1 MNRNVRVLFFAHP
14 RSGSSSLYEILQSHP
29 ELDILEEPFNENF
42 VRWDAA
48 NKNYRELVHDIPSL
62 EAQVSEIF
70 TDHNG
75 IKILDYQLPTDLAV
89 HLLRRPDCKIIFLR
103 RRNLLQA
110 VVSVLIA
117 EQTQL
122 WKKWEMSRPLE
133 EYYRNLQ
140 PLDIQDIQRRVTDL
154 KHYMD
159 FFESVVDERAG
170 NEAIKL
176 TYEELYFSEASQQKQ
191 QIAAIWNL
199 LQISPLELEHHGY
212 YLQPEVTK
220 INSTATYAL
229 LPNAREIENA
239 CGNDVTG
246 RLYE

>member
-1 MNRNVRVLFFAHP
+1 MNRNVQVIFFAHP

-42 VRWDAA
+42 ARWDAA
-48 NKNYRELVHDIPSL
+48 NKNYRELVTDIPSL
-62 EAQVSEIF
+62 EAQVAEIF
-70 TDHNG
+70 TAQNG
-75 IKILDYQLPTDLAV
+75 IKLLDYQLPTGLAV

-117 EQTQL
+117 EQTQV
-122 WKKWEMSRPLE
+122 WKKWEMTRPLE
-133 EYYRNLQ
+133 EYYRDLR
-140 PLDIQDIQRRVTDL
+140 PLDIQDVQLRVADL
-154 KHYMD
+154 KQRLD

-170 NEAIKL
+170 NKAIKL
-176 TYEELYFSEASQQKQ
+176 TYEELYFSDMSHQKQ
-191 QIAAIWNL
+191 QIAAIWDL
-199 LQISPLELEHHGY
+199 LEIPPLELEHHQH
-212 YLQPEVTK
+212 YLQPAAAK
-220 INSTATYAL
+220 INSAATYAL